1 LDQFPKQGHSARPTL
16 SNTIRPNYGPSRRN
30 FATFYGQVCYRSS
43 AVIGVGGPLN
53 KDITEGGGRGN
64 FCCRITAQFASFS
77 GLVLFVQNWAVIRFC
92 DIFGESANGP

>member
-53 KDITEGGGRGN
+53 KDITEGGEEAIFAVELRPN
-64 FCCRITAQFASFS
+64 LRAFPDLSFLSRI
-77 GLVLFVQNWAVIRFC
+77 
-92 DIFGESANGP
+92 GP